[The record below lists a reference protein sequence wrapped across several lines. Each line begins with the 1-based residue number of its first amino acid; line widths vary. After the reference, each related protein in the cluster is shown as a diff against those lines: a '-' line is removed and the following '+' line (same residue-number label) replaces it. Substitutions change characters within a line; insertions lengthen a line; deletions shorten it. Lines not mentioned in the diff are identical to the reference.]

1 MSLGGFSDY
10 VKDNQWL
17 LDPVIDVDGETC
29 EFKGKQVDL
38 LDAIDDMTEEME
50 ENPDY
55 CNEENEERERVR
67 MFYFISWNIH
77 KLLIFQKQK
86 CSSTR

>member
-1 MSLGGFSDY
+1 MSLGGFSDF

-29 EFKGKQVDL
+29 EFKGNQVDL

-55 CNEENEERERVR
+55 CKEENEERERVR
-67 MFYFISWNIH
+67 MSSFIS
-77 KLLIFQKQK
+77 
-86 CSSTR
+86 

>member
-1 MSLGGFSDY
+1 M
-10 VKDNQWL
+10 
-17 LDPVIDVDGETC
+17 IDVDGETC

-55 CNEENEERERVR
+55 CKEENEERERVR
-67 MFYFISWNIH
+67 MFSFIS
-77 KLLIFQKQK
+77 
-86 CSSTR
+86 